1 MQRIWVITL
10 IAGMM
15 LSSCLGWRPEVPE
28 VDRAFISTP
37 RNEMAAKPSTPPF
50 SQFAKAP
57 WLGKMEDLDAGDVE
71 ASAEGASGEDGAAAT
86 DPDADKKMQSKKL
99 NQQAFKF
106 IQDKDFAQAEK
117 ILKESLDLD
126 PRNLAALT
134 NMGVVYENTGK
145 LEMARKMYRK
155 AILANP
161 QALLKVSDPS
171 VRTGQN
177 KKILDVILGE
187 WNKRNQEK
195 EEAMRLKGDI
205 AHGQKVYKDYCS
217 EKCHQPDG
225 WGDKEGKY
233 PQIAGQY
240 KDVTL
245 KQLADIRSKNRDNPE
260 MYRFSLP
267 SEIGGVQNMADV
279 AAYIEAMA
287 MTDTNGKGP
296 GKDLQ
301 RGKQLYDR
309 DCAACHGANGEGDS
323 RKMFELVYGQHY
335 NYLMRQFQW
344 IKDEKRRNG
353 HPLMIVQVEAY
364 TPEEITAV
372 MDYMSRM
379 AVPDHKK
386 RPLKLEPL
394 PGKASPS
401 QSDKDS
407 LL

>member
-1 MQRIWVITL
+1 MQRTWVLTL
-10 IAGMM
+10 VLGLM
-15 LSSCLGWRPEVPE
+15 LSSCLGWRPKVPE
-28 VDRAFISTP
+28 VDRAFISTK
-37 RNEMAAKPSTPPF
+37 NAEMDAKKSAPPF
-50 SQFAKAP
+50 AQFAKAP
-57 WLGKMEDLDAGDVE
+57 WLGKMEDLDAGGDAE
-71 ASAEGASGEDGAAAT
+71 ASAEGAATDGLAAK
-86 DPDADKKMQSKKL
+86 DPDADKKAQSKKL
-99 NQQAFKF
+99 NQQSFKF

-117 ILKESLDLD
+117 TLKEALDLD
-126 PRNLAALT
+126 PKNLAALT

-145 LEMARKMYRK
+145 PEMARKMYRK
-155 AILANP
+155 AVLANP

-187 WNKRNQEK
+187 WNKRNLEK
-195 EEAMRLKGDI
+195 EEAMRLKADV

-233 PQIAGQY
+233 PQVAGQY

-279 AAYIEAMA
+279 AAYIESMA
-287 MTDTNGKGP
+287 MTDKNGKGP
-296 GKDLQ
+296 GTALD
-301 RGKQLYDR
+301 RGKELYNK
-309 DCAACHGANGEGDS
+309 DCAACHGAKGEGDS

-335 NYLMRQFQW
+335 NYLLRQFQW

-364 TPEEITAV
+364 SPEDITAV
-372 MDYMSRM
+372 MDFMSRM
-379 AVPDHKK
+379 QVPDFKK
-386 RPLKLEPL
+386 RAVKIEPL
-394 PGKASPS
+394 PGKESPS